1 MKPKKIAPQPWA
13 MAETIVFNTLVAYF
27 RDAQYYGNV
36 FAVTGNAGCG
46 KTFAAKWFAG
56 ENKSVYHLECAEYWN
71 RKTFLEKLLLAIGE
85 QQPGG
90 NVAEMMDATV
100 DALFQR
106 ETPLLII
113 DEADKLSDQVLYFF
127 ISFYNLLKGHC
138 GIILMATPHLA
149 QRIERGRRLKRKGYA
164 EIFSRI
170 GRRFIPLSAVS
181 KKELAAICNAN
192 SISDEET
199 ITTVY
204 HECEGDLRRVE
215 REIHKRRRKNL
226 QQQNN

>member
-1 MKPKKIAPQPWA
+1 MKTKKIVPQVWA
-13 MAETIVFNTLVAYF
+13 MSETIAFNTLVAYF
-27 RDAQYYGNV
+27 LDAQAYGNV

-46 KTFAAKWFAG
+46 KTFAARWFAG
-56 ENKSVYHLECAEYWN
+56 EHKAVYHLECAEYWN
-71 RKTFLEKLLLAIGE
+71 RKTFLEKLLQAMGE

-90 NVAEMMDATV
+90 NVAEMMEATV
-100 DALFQR
+100 DALFQQ

-149 QRIERGRRLKRKGYA
+149 QRIERGRRLKKKGYA

-181 KKELAAICNAN
+181 KKELTAICVAN
-192 SISDEET
+192 NISDEA
-199 ITTVY
+199 IIAAVY
-204 HECEGDLRRVE
+204 HDCEGDLRRLE
-215 REIHKRRRKNL
+215 REIHKRRRKNSP
-226 QQQNN
+226 QQN